1 MIFAFG
7 PKRLPI
13 FVCDVRR
20 CASLRRNLPART
32 LDAPSP
38 SLPENGPEVYQ
49 AAAARGDDA
58 ARAAR
63 SRALPRRAS
72 PSCRA
77 SHLVLSPAVLS
88 RLLLL
93 GPERQMWPSSTTPA
107 CSSLTGDSHLRLSDV
122 SEVRSCEN
130 DDLVFP

>member
-7 PKRLPI
+7 PKGLPI
-13 FVCDVRR
+13 FVCDARR

-63 SRALPRRAS
+63 SRAFATACLAFLPCLA
-72 PSCRA
+72 
-77 SHLVLSPAVLS
+77 
-88 RLLLL
+88 
-93 GPERQMWPSSTTPA
+93 PSSLARGALQAAAARARETDVAIEHDP
-107 CSSLTGDSHLRLSDV
+107 GMFEPYGRLSHP
-122 SEVRSCEN
+122 ETQ
-130 DDLVFP
+130 

>member
-13 FVCDVRR
+13 FVCDARR

-63 SRALPRRAS
+63 SRAFATACLAFLPCLAPGSLARGALQAAADRARETDVAIEHD
-72 PSCRA
+72 PGMFE
-77 SHLVLSPAVLS
+77 PYG
-88 RLLLL
+88 RLT
-93 GPERQMWPSSTTPA
+93 PETQ
-107 CSSLTGDSHLRLSDV
+107 
-122 SEVRSCEN
+122 
-130 DDLVFP
+130 